1 MSADELKEIN
11 READTYNREAEQSA
25 RKTIED
31 KWWLGERRN
40 GERMPLTKIPRID
53 RYLTLLPGSLRKSH
67 NTYKIRGR
75 STRAKPASWVS
86 QSTRASGPNTTWYTI
101 NM

>member
-1 MSADELKEIN
+1 
-11 READTYNREAEQSA
+11 
-25 RKTIED
+25 
-31 KWWLGERRN
+31 
-40 GERMPLTKIPRID
+40 MPLTKIPRID

-86 QSTRASGPNTTWYTI
+86 QSTRASGPNTTWYNMHPWYAPGARAATI
-101 NM
+101 DKYVPIASTVFMYLRDSSV